1 MRSHFSLI
9 AIIPLTNLE
18 KIESKSE
25 VTPYSDLVVI
35 STRAIINLS
44 NKSVIKT
51 DCDLCQVSNTEIE
64 KTTDEAIF
72 AAFIKGDSSAL
83 GTLYDRYGL
92 LVYRLI
98 YRMLKNS
105 SEAEDLT
112 QEIFLSLQ
120 EKPNYNPQRGS
131 FYTYLM
137 ILTRSRTIDRL
148 RSKRSQGN
156 LLHNLGRMKN
166 LIGKQ
171 NDANPM
177 EIASAEER
185 EIQVKNALE
194 YLSANQRQI
203 LELSYYE
210 GLSQS
215 EIAARLKIPLGTVK
229 THSRR
234 GLLKLKENLQN
245 FVN

>member
-1 MRSHFSLI
+1 M
-9 AIIPLTNLE
+9 
-18 KIESKSE
+18 
-25 VTPYSDLVVI
+25 
-35 STRAIINLS
+35 
-44 NKSVIKT
+44 IKT
-51 DCDLCQVSNTEIE
+51 DRDLFQVNNTGGEQ
-64 KTTDEAIF
+64 TTDEAIF
-72 AAFIKGDSSAL
+72 AAFIRGDSSAL
-83 GTLYDRYGL
+83 GILYDRYGL

-98 YRMLKNS
+98 YRMLNNT

-120 EKPNYNPQRGS
+120 ERPKYNPQRGS

-137 ILTRSRTIDRL
+137 MLTRSRTIDRL
-148 RSKRSQGN
+148 RSKHSQGN
-156 LLHNLGRMKN
+156 LLRNLGKMRD
-166 LIGKQ
+166 LIGTE
-171 NDANPM
+171 NNTNPM

-185 EIQVKNALE
+185 EHKVRTALG

-215 EIAARLKIPLGTVK
+215 EIAERLKIPLGTVK

-234 GLLKLKENLQN
+234 GLLKLRKNLQN
-245 FVN
+245 LVN